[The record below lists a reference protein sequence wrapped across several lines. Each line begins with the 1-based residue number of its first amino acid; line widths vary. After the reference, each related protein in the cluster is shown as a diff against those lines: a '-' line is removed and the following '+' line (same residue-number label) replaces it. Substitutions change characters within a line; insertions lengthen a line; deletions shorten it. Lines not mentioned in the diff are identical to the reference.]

1 MEVDVRA
8 ETAAGGEDVLAAEAP
23 TTSVTTGAAAADE
36 VRDSHIHVQCRGT
49 GGIACRPLHVREGAA
64 TYSTVLCGARITTPK
79 VCSSLSRVSQWL
91 CRTAG
96 NPQPYSVP
104 GKDST
109 TPSDRCTC
117 SVCHPPKTC
126 LLPPPPPHPPIV
138 KGAAHAFLPSKQLLS
153 HQPTATLTTSCC
165 GHTYTHTSTC
175 RSGGTI
181 MRVETSCGWCG
192 YLTAR
197 ASR

>member
-49 GGIACRPLHVREGAA
+49 GGIACRPLHVQEGAA

-126 LLPPPPPHPPIV
+126 LLPPPPHPPLSRV
-138 KGAAHAFLPSKQLLS
+138 RHMPSCHPS
-153 HQPTATLTTSCC
+153 SCC
-165 GHTYTHTSTC
+165 HTSQLPHSQPPAVATPTPIHPPAVAEVP
-175 RSGGTI
+175 S
-181 MRVETSCGWCG
+181 
-192 YLTAR
+192 
-197 ASR
+197 